1 LRLETVLIGSF
12 AALLSVGLVGCSNAG
27 GPASAKAASK
37 KGGGD
42 VPVIVAVA
50 KTKDVPVEL
59 DVIGNVEASSTVT
72 IKPQVSGELTKAHFR
87 EGDFVN
93 AGDLMFEI
101 DPRTLQAQIRQAE
114 ANVARSEA
122 MSRQAQANLAR
133 DIANAE
139 YAKSQAGR
147 YTQLAQEGV
156 ISKEQDQ
163 QFQSQAQAQNE
174 AVSADRAAIES
185 SKADIAANHATL
197 DNLRVQLGFTTI
209 RAPITGRTGTLLVK
223 QGNIVT
229 ANTSELVTINQLQPV
244 FVAFAIPE
252 SQLKSVSGRFGKEKI
267 EVLAAPQAGGEDPH
281 RGVLTFYEN
290 TVDPNTGTI
299 KLRGTFP
306 NEDRK
311 LWPGEFVRVRLRL
324 DVLANAVVVPNQAV
338 QTGQDGQFIYVVK
351 DDKTVE
357 SRPVTT
363 STRTGQELVIASGL
377 KAGET
382 VVTEGQLRLA
392 PGMRVMVRTPG
403 AGGGQRGGGPPKKS

>member
-1 LRLETVLIGSF
+1 MRLETVLIGSF

-163 QFQSQAQAQNE
+163 QFQSRAQAQNE

>member
-1 LRLETVLIGSF
+1 MRLETVLIGSF